1 MVCKDLKSVVKTNLS
16 SPIQS
21 WLTSLGTGKT
31 WSPSRQNRQEELK
44 SVATKSLD
52 KITLWFL
59 ICCCLC
65 FCTDYDTPQQRLCG
79 QQQQS
84 SLRAAAQCQKKS
96 SLRSHLVSVSK
107 KTSSPQAL
115 QQPTFQKTKKTL
127 NSLFWKQDFLHIK
140 ITEWTS
146 SGPYLSTGSAVFC
159 WGCVFRIESR
169 FESRF

>member
-1 MVCKDLKSVVKTNLS
+1 MVCKDLKSVVETNLS

-21 WLTSLGTGKT
+21 WLTSIGTGKT
-31 WSPSRQNRQEELK
+31 RSPSRQNRQEKLK

-115 QQPTFQKTKKTL
+115 QQPTFQNPRKHLTA
-127 NSLFWKQDFLHIK
+127 
-140 ITEWTS
+140 
-146 SGPYLSTGSAVFC
+146 Y
-159 WGCVFRIESR
+159 
-169 FESRF
+169 FESRISCTLKLQNELLQDHTWAQVLLSSAGAVSLELRADFRAD